1 MHETYEQRRF
11 CVEPGEWGGQVERLR
26 AAAGAAFFAVFRG
39 QIGLEANE
47 GVLLTVYPDASKLA
61 LAVGALRAACA
72 AARDVRTERMVAT
85 VRPAQPA
92 TPTRPGVYAFRT
104 FEIGDADTAEFV
116 SLSERAWPEFE
127 SSYDVE
133 IIGLWRNLD
142 VRAPDARFH
151 LLTRYAS
158 LATWE
163 ASRADIGRPEFARRQ
178 KLTRA
183 TLVVT
188 TTLA

>member
-11 CVEPGEWGGQVERLR
+11 CVGAGEWEGQVERLR
-26 AAAGAAFFAVFRG
+26 AAAGDALFGVFRG

-47 GVLLTVYPDASKLA
+47 GILLTVYLDTAKLA
-61 LAVGALRAACA
+61 LAVGALRAASSD
-72 AARDVRTERMVAT
+72 ARDVRTERMVAT
-85 VRPAQPA
+85 VRPVE
-92 TPTRPGVYAFRT
+92 PTRPTRNGVYAFRS
-104 FEIGDADTAEFV
+104 FEILDADSSEFA
-116 SLSERAWPEFE
+116 SLSERAWPQFE
-127 SSYDVE
+127 ASYDAE
-133 IIGLWRNLD
+133 IVGLWKSLD
-142 VRAPDARFH
+142 VRPPDARFH

-163 ASRADIGRPEFARRQ
+163 ASRADVGRPEFARRH

-183 TLVVT
+183 TKVVT